1 MAEVREIATHAAAAP
16 QIEAPRRPERAPQ
29 IEAPRIDPKEYLQSA
44 GLQLVETRS
53 GARASEPA
61 EEPAKL
67 GRPRRER
74 PSASAEDSL
83 VQVETR
89 K

>member
-1 MAEVREIATHAAAAP
+1 MPAAEQPAALAATEVREL
-16 QIEAPRRPERAPQ
+16 PRRAEPPPQ
-29 IEAPRIDPKEYLQSA
+29 VEAPRIDPREYLQSA
-44 GLQLVETRS
+44 GLQMVETRADS
-53 GARASEPA
+53 PRAAAPA
-61 EEPAKL
+61 EEPIKL

-74 PSASAEDSL
+74 PQAGAEEL